1 MIFDYPL
8 HRDQS
13 DHFFHRFHSFFLSF
27 RFLRIYRFSFHRYL
41 IADDIFKKDFRFA
54 LKCIEEY
61 LILSIVSIFS
71 FRRFLRIY
79 RFFLIDIRTSGGR
92 FQRRISIRVKTYST
106 EYPFSPSRSI
116 RPLFF
121 HRSSFSS
128 ISKDLRIFFFSS
140 IFARAE
146 DVFKRRPASSRE
158 RKKRS
163 WIGVK
168 AEA

>member
-128 ISKDLRIFFFSS
+128 ISKDLRIFFFFIDIRTSGGRFQTTPS
-140 IFARAE
+140 FVE
-146 DVFKRRPASSRE
+146 RE
-158 RKKRS
+158 RKKEV
-163 WIGVK
+163 GLV
-168 AEA
+168 